1 MSFTSRKA
9 TSRRALR
16 RAALLSG
23 LVAALAAVVLAGAAA
38 LASTALASAPIALDA
53 PDNGSAP
60 LIAYDPVSQTTY
72 VAWSDPASTGI
83 DLCVLPAGAIGC
95 EGGAPV
101 LLTDASAFPGSPPSL
116 GSLAVLP
123 GGTTVVIGI
132 EDASDPI
139 AYVSPADGSAFL
151 TASQGRQNGGE
162 PLADM
167 DDFYQ
172 EDNVA
177 PLSSTDLALFGGFSV
192 SDDDFVDTSLTSAA
206 PALTYPNANPSSQY
220 VYNVAGTGP
229 DIAAE
234 PAPAPAPSGTDV
246 VVDVGASSSGPAI
259 TGCVNDDATGYG
271 VVVGK
276 VDGTKA
282 ESGDL
287 NGKVSSGGGGLQ
299 GYSLLECAANAPVL
313 AQGGQDGIGLL
324 EEEGPCI
331 SGAGS
336 GIGLYY
342 HPFEATATSGSFG
355 PGVKLA
361 DVTNETLCGV
371 NTLGLAEDSTAG
383 VYAEWADGQ
392 GLVLDY
398 SSNGGEGWGS
408 PALVPESASGP
419 QDNPVIA
426 GVGGGNAEIA
436 YVGNPGTGPQVFLE
450 AVNYQQLAEAPTT
463 VATAQTS
470 GTTSGANITIPDG
483 TVGEYD
489 KATITGANVAS
500 ATGTV
505 GYGLYS
511 SPSCAASSLVLSST
525 STVTGGV
532 AGPSAGIAVALK
544 PGTYYWQAAYS
555 GNSTNAAS
563 ASACGSEVL
572 TVGSPP
578 PPSSE
583 FKVEAIVTS
592 SGGTITI
599 TIVVQQSGKAT
610 LVVTVATTVAESA
623 AVDAKYHKG
632 CKHGQIKLKGKCR
645 PATTVV
651 GKTSA
656 NATAG
661 VPLKLTVHL
670 SSKIKALLKKGKTV
684 HLTGKLTFQSALG
697 GKPTTHTYN
706 LTVKGHKKSKHKK

>member
-1 MSFTSRKA
+1 MMLLTSRKA
-9 TSRRALR
+9 ALR
-16 RAALLSG
+16 RATLFGG

-53 PDNGSAP
+53 PDNGTAP

-83 DLCVLPAGAIGC
+83 DLCILPAGVTAC
-95 EGGAPV
+95 EGGAPL
-101 LLTDASAFPGSPPSL
+101 LLTDASAFPESPPSL

-123 GGTTVVIGI
+123 GGEAVVIGI
-132 EDASDPI
+132 EKASNPI
-139 AYVSPADGSAFL
+139 AYVSPAGGGAFL

-162 PLADM
+162 PLADV

-177 PLSSTDLALFGGFSV
+177 PLSSTDMALLGGFSV
-192 SDDDFVDTSLTSAA
+192 GDDDFVDTSLTSAA

-234 PAPAPAPSGTDV
+234 QAPAPAPTGEDV
-246 VVDVGASSSGPAI
+246 VVDVGASSGGPAI
-259 TGCVNDDATGYG
+259 PGCVNDDATGYG

-276 VDGTKA
+276 VNGTKA
-282 ESGDL
+282 EAGDL

-331 SGAGS
+331 SGVGS

-342 HPFEATATSGSFG
+342 HPFVATATGGSFG

-371 NTLGLAEDSTAG
+371 GTLDLAEDSGTG
-383 VYAEWADGQ
+383 VYAEWTDGQ

-398 SSNGGEGWGS
+398 SGNGGAGWEPS
-408 PALVPESASGP
+408 AVVPEPAAGG

-436 YVGNPGTGPQVFLE
+436 YVGNPGTGSQVFLQPI
-450 AVNYQQLAEAPTT
+450 NYAALYAADHPP
-463 VATAQTS
+463 ATPISQ
-470 GTTSGANITIPDG
+470 
-483 TVGEYD
+483 
-489 KATITGANVAS
+489 
-500 ATGTV
+500 
-505 GYGLYS
+505 
-511 SPSCAASSLVLSST
+511 
-525 STVTGGV
+525 
-532 AGPSAGIAVALK
+532 
-544 PGTYYWQAAYS
+544 
-555 GNSTNAAS
+555 
-563 ASACGSEVL
+563 
-572 TVGSPP
+572 PP
-578 PPSSE
+578 PPPPAPSSE
-583 FKVEAIVTS
+583 FKVEAIVSS
-592 SGGTITI
+592 SGGTVTI
-599 TIVVQQSGKAT
+599 TIVVTQPGEASLTVTISTST
-610 LVVTVATTVAESA
+610 LANSA
-623 AVDAKYHKG
+623 AVDAKAKK
-632 CKHGQIKLKGKCR
+632 CKHGQIKLKGKCV
-645 PATTVV
+645 PANTVV

-656 NATAG
+656 KATAG
-661 VPLKLTVHL
+661 VPLKLTVNL

-684 HLTGKLTFQSALG
+684 HLTGTLTFQSALG
-697 GKPTTHTYN
+697 GKPTTHTYS
-706 LTVKGHKKSKHKK
+706 LTVKGHKGGHKK